1 MRRFALLSTAAVVVC
16 VTGLMIMTSAIST
29 PSSSEEPTVYP
40 LLPAPGEMDAK
51 RHIFVSG
58 HSLTPRPMLEFMSQI
73 SAAVEMPIVWNG
85 QNLNG
90 SSIKDRSFGGAESGA
105 WTGFDT
111 GTDANGETTDALA
124 EMQSPSKAD
133 AGKYDILLITE
144 QHRLLDS
151 LLWQQTGTYLR
162 AYQERFIQSN
172 PEGEVFFFTPWI
184 SLSDK
189 NNARDWIEYER
200 AAMPVWQCVV
210 AKVNDQPLNQGPAH
224 PIRIVPASLAL
235 ADLVDHLIANPST
248 SGFAHE
254 SPRKIVDTFFEDDV
268 HLTAAGN
275 YFIAALTFQAIYGEL
290 KADDIPSSLSDEKA
304 RTLRKL
310 AADFLA
316 RYRTDN
322 PTFDREACGERPSL
336 SFIFKYTG
344 YIERTY
350 VRPEKGYVAANV
362 QRFRDMLRFMRQL

>member
-1 MRRFALLSTAAVVVC
+1 MRRLALWSTAAVVVC
-16 VTGLMIMTSAIST
+16 VTGLSITTSAIST
-29 PSSSEEPTVYP
+29 PSSSEEPKVYA

-51 RHIFVSG
+51 RHVFVSG
-58 HSLTPRPMLEFMSQI
+58 HSLTPRPMLEFISQI
-73 SAAVEMPIVWNG
+73 SAAVDMPIVWNS

-90 SSIKDRSFGGAESGA
+90 SSIKDRSFGRDESRA
-105 WTGFDT
+105 WSGFQT
-111 GTDANGETTDALA
+111 GTDAAGGPIDALA
-124 EMQSPSKAD
+124 EIKSPSMAD
-133 AGKYDILLITE
+133 ADKYDILLITE

-151 LLWQQTGTYLR
+151 LLWQQTEIYLR

-189 NNARDWIEYER
+189 KNASDWIEYER

-210 AKVNDQPLNQGPAH
+210 ARVNDQSSNHGPAH

-235 ADLVDHLIANPST
+235 AELVDHLIKNPST
-248 SGFAHE
+248 PGFAHQ
-254 SPRKIVDTFFEDDV
+254 SPRAIVDTFFEDDV

-275 YFIAALTFQAIYGEL
+275 YFMAALTFQAIYGEL
-290 KADDIPSSLSDEKA
+290 KADDIPSALASDKA
-304 RTLRKL
+304 HTLRKL

-316 RYRTDN
+316 RYRADN
-322 PTFDREACGERPSL
+322 PTFDSQACGDRPSL
-336 SFIFKYTG
+336 SFILKYTG
-344 YIERTY
+344 YIERAY

-362 QRFRDMLRFMRQL
+362 QRFRDAWRFMRQL